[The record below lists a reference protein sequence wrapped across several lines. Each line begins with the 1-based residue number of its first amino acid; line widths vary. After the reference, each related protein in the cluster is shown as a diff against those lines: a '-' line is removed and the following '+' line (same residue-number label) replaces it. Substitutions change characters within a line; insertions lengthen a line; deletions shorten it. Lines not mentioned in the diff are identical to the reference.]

1 MLKLF
6 QLEECSLDINGLEI
20 DKDCNGDQIT
30 LLGVSIPTEISQSKK
45 EQTRCIFMLYLFHG
59 NSLTKIGHIASLQN
73 YL

>member
-20 DKDCNGDQIT
+20 DKDCNGDQIS

-45 EQTRCIFMLYLFHG
+45 EQTRCIFMLYLFQVFMAIRIEKLG
-59 NSLTKIGHIASLQN
+59 I
-73 YL
+73 